1 MFKLQ
6 PRKQERKINRVQEIR
21 IMTEGKRGMSRQAVA
36 LFGEERWK
44 SFMGCCVT
52 SMLRIKWRLQYDDCI
67 YDA

>member
-36 LFGEERWK
+36 LFGEER
-44 SFMGCCVT
+44 
-52 SMLRIKWRLQYDDCI
+52 
-67 YDA
+67 